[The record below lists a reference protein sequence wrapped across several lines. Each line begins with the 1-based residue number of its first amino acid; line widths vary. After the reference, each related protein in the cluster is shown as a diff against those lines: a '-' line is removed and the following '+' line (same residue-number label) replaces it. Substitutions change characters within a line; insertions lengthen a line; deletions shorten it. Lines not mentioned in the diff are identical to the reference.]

1 MALIGLILLLAGGGI
16 LLYSGTSIA
25 LDAATATMLAG
36 FLDSIIGP
44 PNGQLLV
51 NILVYFTSLG
61 GIFVIVG
68 SILWYAAGEGIFAL
82 IGKILVMLAT
92 FSAFYYLAFQIISII
107 GLGIFSLPIQDII
120 FYFLTSGLGVSAV
133 ILIII
138 GDMIGAGRKKKENN
152 NT

>member
-1 MALIGLILLLAGGGI
+1 MALIGFILLLVGGGI

-25 LDAATATMLAG
+25 LDAATAAMLAG
-36 FLDSIIGP
+36 FLDSIIGA
-44 PNGQLLV
+44 PNGQILV
-51 NILVYFTSLG
+51 SVLVYFTSLG

-68 SILWYAAGEGIFAL
+68 SILWYAAGEGIIAF

-92 FSAFYYLAFQIISII
+92 FSAFYYLALQILAII

-120 FYFLTSGLGVSAV
+120 LYFLSSGLGVTAV

-138 GDMIGAGRKKKENN
+138 GDMIGAGRKKKEKNDE
-152 NT
+152 

>member
-25 LDAATATMLAG
+25 IDVGTALALG
-36 FLDSIIGP
+36 EFLNTIIGA
-44 PNGQLLV
+44 PNGHLLV
-51 NILVYFTSLG
+51 GILLYFTSLG

-92 FSAFYYLAFQIISII
+92 FSAFYYLALQILSII

-120 FYFLTSGLGVSAV
+120 FYFLTSGIGVTAV

-152 NT
+152 NA

>member
-25 LDAATATMLAG
+25 MDLGTAAALGA
-36 FLDSIIGP
+36 FLDTIIGA
-44 PNGQLLV
+44 PNGTLLV
-51 NILVYFTSLG
+51 GFLVYFTSLG

-68 SILWYAAGEGIFAL
+68 SILWYAAGEGIIAL

-92 FSAFYYLAFQIISII
+92 FSAFYYLALQILAII

-120 FYFLTSGLGVSAV
+120 FYFLTSGIGVTAV

-138 GDMIGAGRKKKENN
+138 GDMIGAGRKKKEENN
-152 NT
+152 A

>member
-1 MALIGLILLLAGGGI
+1 MALIGFILLLVGGGI

-25 LDAATATMLAG
+25 LDTTTAAMLAA
-36 FLDSIIGP
+36 FLNTIIGA
-44 PNGQLLV
+44 PNGEILV
-51 NILVYFTSLG
+51 SILVYFTSLG

-92 FSAFYYLAFQIISII
+92 FSAFYYLAFAIMAII
-107 GLGIFSLPIQDII
+107 GLGVFSWPITDII
-120 FYFLTSGLGVSAV
+120 IYFLTSGIGVTAV

-152 NT
+152 NA